1 MRPSLPG
8 ETGRHS
14 AQQLI
19 RTLNREKEGGIFLIF
34 EGEEDIY
41 LRRADNHQALHS
53 FFFGGMW
60 RVVFALLSTFLGMKP
75 VVFALFGSRP
85 LVRLWVAVCWAGP
98 ANFNFN

>member
-19 RTLNREKEGGIFLIF
+19 PTLNREKEGGIFLIF

-41 LRRADNHQALHS
+41 LRRADSHQALHS

-60 RVVFALLSTFLGMKP
+60 RVVLNFCAFEHFSWYETRSFRTF
-75 VVFALFGSRP
+75 
-85 LVRLWVAVCWAGP
+85 
-98 ANFNFN
+98 